1 MSQGEEEEG
10 GCYPD
15 PADFDK
21 VDVEDVALF
30 GEVAGRIAGVV
41 GLRVGE
47 IGRVAAGGVEGA
59 EEGTEEEC
67 AWVES
72 QEGCFECGG

>member
-1 MSQGEEEEG
+1 MCESEEEEG

-30 GEVAGRIAGVV
+30 GEVAGCIARIV
-41 GLRVGE
+41 GL
-47 IGRVAAGGVEGA
+47 GV
-59 EEGTEEEC
+59 
-67 AWVES
+67 W
-72 QEGCFECGG
+72 